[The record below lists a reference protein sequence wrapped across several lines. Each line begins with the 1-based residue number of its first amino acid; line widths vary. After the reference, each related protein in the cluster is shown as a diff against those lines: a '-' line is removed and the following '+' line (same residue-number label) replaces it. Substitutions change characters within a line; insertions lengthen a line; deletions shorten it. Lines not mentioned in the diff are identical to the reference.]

1 MLKKRP
7 CGTPSSILSHF
18 KETSLVMD
26 NIVLH
31 IESDNTVIIANKNT
45 TIGYATVDADAGFLS
60 YIFVHPNFRRKGYG
74 KMLFEAAETAAD
86 AKLRPASPISP
97 LGRKFFARLN

>member
-1 MLKKRP
+1 
-7 CGTPSSILSHF
+7 
-18 KETSLVMD
+18 MD

-60 YIFVHPNFRRKGYG
+60 YIFVHPDFRRKGYG
-74 KMLFEAAETAAD
+74 KMLVEAAETAAN
-86 AKLRPASPISP
+86 AKLCPSPPISP
-97 LGRKFFARLN
+97 LGRKFFARFK

>member
-1 MLKKRP
+1 
-7 CGTPSSILSHF
+7 
-18 KETSLVMD
+18 MD

-60 YIFVHPNFRRKGYG
+60 YIFVHPDFRRKGYG
-74 KMLFEAAETAAD
+74 KMLVEAAETAAN
-86 AKLRPASPISP
+86 AKLCTAPPISP
-97 LGRKFFARLN
+97 LGRKFFARVN